1 MTRWTASPVWRA
13 VAALLSGGLW
23 SGLMIGAVVS
33 AGDTTIAPTT
43 TLTAFAIVLGALDS
57 LIVFLLFERFFRPEP
72 AATDE
77 QGRG

>member
-1 MTRWTASPVWRA
+1 MPDFSIDRR
-13 VAALLSGGLW
+13 
-23 SGLMIGAVVS
+23 GLMIGAVVS